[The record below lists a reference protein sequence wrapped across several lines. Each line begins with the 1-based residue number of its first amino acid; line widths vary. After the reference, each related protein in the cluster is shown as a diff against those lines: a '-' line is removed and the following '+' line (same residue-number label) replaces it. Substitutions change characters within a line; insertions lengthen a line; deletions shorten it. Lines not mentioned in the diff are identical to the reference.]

1 MRQRFPPPLKT
12 SQYWFSKESWTCTP
26 MKQWA
31 QKGVNGETA
40 GEFQVSHSRMFHE
53 QFVHDAK
60 VTNGWI
66 YDLYI
71 WTTSPIF
78 SKAGYHRN
86 AWNLYKMFEQRQN
99 QSRRVSGVHRT
110 SFIFTPQLSIRPIAR
125 AAQEDSL
132 FWAVKGLLSCVWSF
146 PHLILKSFNM
156 ETQISFFQ
164 ALKSIQAR
172 ALATCDQ
179 LSQGR
184 ENNWACAC
192 FTETHGTW
200 PDINSLIGHAK
211 QSEAFSFV
219 SRNLKCK
226 FFHRAFFD
234 FFLSCICKE

>member
-1 MRQRFPPPLKT
+1 MNSLFTMRKSR
-12 SQYWFSKESWTCTP
+12 
-26 MKQWA
+26 
-31 QKGVNGETA
+31 TA
-40 GEFQVSHSRMFHE
+40 EFM
-53 QFVHDAK
+53 
-60 VTNGWI
+60 T
-66 YDLYI
+66 YI
-71 WTTSPIF
+71 WTTPPIF
-78 SKAGYHRN
+78 SKAGYHKN
-86 AWNLYKMFEQRQN
+86 AWNLYKMFEQRQI

-184 ENNWACAC
+184 ENNWACTC

-211 QSEAFSFV
+211 QFEAFSFV

-234 FFLSCICKE
+234 FFSFLHLQGIMYILKPLKMALTKSCELAPLSFSKFVSFFGFSRVG

>member
-1 MRQRFPPPLKT
+1 MSQLRVTKSRNRNVTLPCVVNFTLIVPAMRQRFPPPLRT

-53 QFVHDAK
+53 QFVHNAK

-71 WTTSPIF
+71 WTTPPIF

-99 QSRRVSGVHRT
+99 QSRLVSGVHRT

-125 AAQEDSL
+125 AAQKTL
-132 FWAVKGLLSCVWSF
+132 
-146 PHLILKSFNM
+146 
-156 ETQISFFQ
+156 
-164 ALKSIQAR
+164 
-172 ALATCDQ
+172 
-179 LSQGR
+179 
-184 ENNWACAC
+184 C
-192 FTETHGTW
+192 FG
-200 PDINSLIGHAK
+200 P
-211 QSEAFSFV
+211 
-219 SRNLKCK
+219 
-226 FFHRAFFD
+226 
-234 FFLSCICKE
+234 

>member
-31 QKGVNGETA
+31 QRGVNGETA

-71 WTTSPIF
+71 WTTPPIF

-99 QSRRVSGVHRT
+99 QSRRVSVSTGPRLFSHLSCPFGQSLALRRKTLCFGPSKGFCLACEAFLT
-110 SFIFTPQLSIRPIAR
+110 SFWNHSTWKPKL
-125 AAQEDSL
+125 
-132 FWAVKGLLSCVWSF
+132 V
-146 PHLILKSFNM
+146 
-156 ETQISFFQ
+156 FF
-164 ALKSIQAR
+164 R
-172 ALATCDQ
+172 
-179 LSQGR
+179 R
-184 ENNWACAC
+184 
-192 FTETHGTW
+192 
-200 PDINSLIGHAK
+200 
-211 QSEAFSFV
+211 
-219 SRNLKCK
+219 
-226 FFHRAFFD
+226 
-234 FFLSCICKE
+234 